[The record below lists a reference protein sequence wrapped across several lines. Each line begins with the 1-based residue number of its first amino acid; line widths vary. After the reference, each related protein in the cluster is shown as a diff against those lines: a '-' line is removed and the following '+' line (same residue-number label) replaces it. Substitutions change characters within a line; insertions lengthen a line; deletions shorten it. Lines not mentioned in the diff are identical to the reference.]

1 MKERGDM
8 KDKVLRILPGLVFL
22 AVFNVMFFVVT
33 GPERSA
39 ALWTSYGFV
48 HLSFILMLLCP
59 LAAGRGKN
67 AYLHTGTT
75 TVIAAV
81 YFLLALGVGI
91 LYCFIPVGFKAVL
104 LVHLLLLAAFLI
116 AELILIRFNLKT
128 DAQEEKRNGKIA
140 YMNGIRTKIQLASAR
155 IPYPDVK
162 KAAEK
167 TLASLG
173 SSPLDPSGH
182 ARASEE
188 KIAVLAENL
197 YEKAGSAE
205 AQELTRT
212 IREIGR
218 LIEERNTIVKNS
230 L

>member
-1 MKERGDM
+1 M

-59 LAAGRGKN
+59 LAAGRGEN

-116 AELILIRFNLKT
+116 AELIGEEVEKNGVLEILKR
-128 DAQEEKRNGKIA
+128 K
-140 YMNGIRTKIQLASAR
+140 
-155 IPYPDVK
+155 
-162 KAAEK
+162 
-167 TLASLG
+167 
-173 SSPLDPSGH
+173 
-182 ARASEE
+182 
-188 KIAVLAENL
+188 
-197 YEKAGSAE
+197 
-205 AQELTRT
+205 
-212 IREIGR
+212 GR
-218 LIEERNTIVKNS
+218 RKGGDDDETANP
-230 L
+230 

>member
-1 MKERGDM
+1 M

-81 YFLLALGVGI
+81 YFLLALGWEFCTA
-91 LYCFIPVGFKAVL
+91 LSRWALKPCFWFISC
-104 LVHLLLLAAFLI
+104 FL
-116 AELILIRFNLKT
+116 R
-128 DAQEEKRNGKIA
+128 R
-140 YMNGIRTKIQLASAR
+140 S
-155 IPYPDVK
+155 
-162 KAAEK
+162 
-167 TLASLG
+167 
-173 SSPLDPSGH
+173 
-182 ARASEE
+182 
-188 KIAVLAENL
+188 
-197 YEKAGSAE
+197 
-205 AQELTRT
+205 
-212 IREIGR
+212 
-218 LIEERNTIVKNS
+218 
-230 L
+230 